1 MQPSQR
7 THLPEM
13 AGKYSISYL
22 LSGVFLVG
30 LLLSSLLV
38 YSAFVNYRVSA
49 VRDMA
54 QADAKRISHLV
65 FEHLYSVMRKGSN
78 RMEIDDLVH
87 HIQMQLPDYQV
98 QIVRGEPVVR
108 QYGDRPGQDVLRQ
121 SDKELAAVL
130 ATGEDYS
137 GIAGGNLRYL
147 FPVRLT
153 AECSGCHSMAAQG
166 DVNGVISV
174 SVPLQAIE
182 SPIVA
187 VAYPIMFL
195 AFGLLLVIMLLT
207 FLVLRQRVSKPIIDL
222 TDHVSDIAQKAD
234 YSRDLLIDERWPKEL
249 GILAGNFNE
258 LMAQVRTSHD
268 QLQEFSLHDPLTNLY
283 NRRRFDAVL
292 ERASFEAQQHGQPFS
307 VLLLDLD
314 YFKPVND
321 KYGHAAGDSVL
332 VGIAKA
338 MQGALRETDLAA
350 RIGGDEFAVITLGT
364 DGFAAVDLA
373 ERLKTAISACQFRFG
388 HDVVQVGCSIGIAGY
403 PENGLLAVDLVK
415 AADCAMYEDKDRR
428 RAGY

>member
-1 MQPSQR
+1 MQPSER

-13 AGKYSISYL
+13 AGKTSISYL
-22 LSGVFLVG
+22 LSSVFLVG

-38 YSAFVNYRVSA
+38 YSTFVNYRVGA

-78 RMEIDDLVH
+78 RTEIDDLVH
-87 HIQMQLPDYQV
+87 HIQIQLPDYQV
-98 QIVRGEPVVR
+98 QIVRGDPVVR

-121 SDKELAAVL
+121 SDNELAAVL

-137 GIAGGNLRYL
+137 GIEGGNLRYL
-147 FPVRLT
+147 FPVKVT
-153 AECSGCHSMAAQG
+153 AECSGCHSMAKLG
-166 DVNGVISV
+166 DINGVISV
-174 SVPLQAIE
+174 SVPLLAIE
-182 SPIVA
+182 SPIAA

-195 AFGLLLVIMLLT
+195 AFGLLLIVMLLT

-222 TDHVSDIAQKAD
+222 TDHMSEITREAD
-234 YSRDLLIDERWPKEL
+234 YSRDLAIDERWPKEV
-249 GILAGNFNE
+249 GILASNFNE
-258 LMAQVRTSHD
+258 LMAQVRSSHD

-321 KYGHAAGDSVL
+321 RYGHAAGDAVL

-338 MQGALRETDLAA
+338 MQEALRDTDLAA
-350 RIGGDEFAVITLGT
+350 RIGGDEFAVIALAT
-364 DGFAAVDLA
+364 DGDSAVDLA
-373 ERLKTAISACQFRFG
+373 ERLKMAISACQFRFG
-388 HDVVQVGCSIGIAGY
+388 HDVVQVGCSIGIASY
-403 PENGLLAVDLVK
+403 PANGQLAADLVQ
-415 AADCAMYEDKDRR
+415 AADRAMYEDKDRR
-428 RAGY
+428 RAGR